1 MPQILQRVAFCG
13 RLGSASRADF
23 HRTGR
28 LACDRAWPAC
38 PERSRNRVR
47 VIPPSHH
54 GSFAA
59 SNRLWFMQRTP
70 THVSDGALVVAAD
83 RVCVRW
89 THDGTDVLAV
99 DLIGARAV

>member
-1 MPQILQRVAFCG
+1 
-13 RLGSASRADF
+13 
-23 HRTGR
+23 
-28 LACDRAWPAC
+28 
-38 PERSRNRVR
+38 
-47 VIPPSHH
+47 
-54 GSFAA
+54 
-59 SNRLWFMQRTP
+59 MQRTP